1 MPKNS
6 LTPPE
11 KSIGDD
17 LHSLGKGVLS
27 CIPGV
32 GGVVAELFEMVITP
46 PLARRREVWMSQVA
60 EALNELRETISGF
73 SWDKLKEDETF
84 LDIFL
89 QAGQIALR
97 NHHAEKIVALKN
109 AVCNS
114 ALKINLEETQQLVFL
129 RYIDELTIVHL
140 KLLDLM
146 RDPRQWATENNHK
159 FPDFITSALTNVI
172 YHAFPELKAQEALT
186 ELFVND
192 LQTRGLLQE
201 VNIHGTL
208 TFHGLMAARSTEM
221 GNCFLRYISDPKK

>member
-1 MPKNS
+1 MPKNL

-11 KSIGDD
+11 KSISDD
-17 LHSLGKGVLS
+17 LHSLTKGTLS

-32 GGVVAELFEMVITP
+32 GGVVAELFEKVITP
-46 PLARRREVWMSQVA
+46 PLARRREVWMNQVA
-60 EALNELRETISGF
+60 EALNELRETILDF
-73 SWDKLKEDETF
+73 SWDKLREDETF

-146 RDPRQWATENNHK
+146 RDPRQWEKNNNK
-159 FPDFITSALTNVI
+159 QFPQLVNGKLAQII

-192 LQTRGLLQE
+192 LQIRGLLQE

>member
-97 NHHAEKIVALKN
+97 SHHAEKIVALKN

-146 RDPRQWATENNHK
+146 RDPRQWEKNNNK
-159 FPDFITSALTNVI
+159 QFPQLVNGKLAQII

-221 GNCFLRYISDPKK
+221 GSCFLRYISDPEK